1 VAVLGVLIL
10 LVFAVIVIATIAR
23 GDDPTQIDLGW
34 FILRSNVAGV
44 FLAGALTLLLGVIGL
59 LVLLSGLR
67 RSRRRRA
74 DIRDLRDRAAANEA
88 AAERVRALEA
98 ERSGASSGA
107 TTVSRRRSRSSDR
120 PREPSE
126 ADEPFDGAPR
136 DP

>member
-1 VAVLGVLIL
+1 MVVVGVLIL

-34 FILRSNVAGV
+34 FLLRSNVAGV
-44 FLAGALTLLLGVIGL
+44 FLAGALTLLLGVVGL
-59 LVLLSGLR
+59 LALLSGLR

-74 DIRDLRDRAAANEA
+74 GVKELRERAASNAT

-98 ERSGASSGA
+98 EKSDSSSTA
-107 TTVSRRRSRSSDR
+107 TTDPQRRAAGGR
-120 PREPSE
+120 REPSD
-126 ADEPFDGAPR
+126 ADESFDSAPR